1 MYIEKIINNVKLPPV
16 YNRNNK
22 PCYYDPFRQKL
33 IPVTPEEKIRQQ
45 IAIWFVENK
54 NVPIDKVILEQHLSH
69 YCIDSKDRA
78 DIIIHRDTEE
88 GLLPIAVV
96 ECKAPT
102 VAISDMVLEQCF
114 GYAIKLHAKY
124 AIVTNGIDIISYVF
138 NEDKQQFFE
147 LSEIPSYS
155 EMTSNQAVSLFEY
168 EVIPRPSYD
177 EMFDVSTQQGY
188 IDDYIIGSRTS
199 VDNRGHAIN
208 ILEAL
213 LDEEHTITTCNRSF
227 QIVDDLGV
235 RILNYG
241 NAAGFDYVAPYRSF
255 LIKDSCGNHQIVS
268 VGFNAYG
275 NDKTILCVAIDD
287 YKKSHHSLQLLIDTY
302 MKKSQDK
309 LLFTHSGKI
318 SIGHSGSGCASD
330 LMNYVKERSSLIIKD
345 GTVVLGEILCV
356 KLLSFEDLDFC
367 NFILNLIEYA
377 LLRDGFR
384 VNKKRG

>member
-1 MYIEKIINNVKLPPV
+1 
-16 YNRNNK
+16 
-22 PCYYDPFRQKL
+22 
-33 IPVTPEEKIRQQ
+33 
-45 IAIWFVENK
+45 
-54 NVPIDKVILEQHLSH
+54 
-69 YCIDSKDRA
+69 
-78 DIIIHRDTEE
+78 
-88 GLLPIAVV
+88 
-96 ECKAPT
+96 
-102 VAISDMVLEQCF
+102 
-114 GYAIKLHAKY
+114 
-124 AIVTNGIDIISYVF
+124 
-138 NEDKQQFFE
+138 
-147 LSEIPSYS
+147 
-155 EMTSNQAVSLFEY
+155 
-168 EVIPRPSYD
+168 
-177 EMFDVSTQQGY
+177 MFDVSTQQGY

-241 NAAGFDYVAPYRSF
+241 NAAGLDYVAPYRSF

-377 LLRDGFR
+377 LLRDEFR